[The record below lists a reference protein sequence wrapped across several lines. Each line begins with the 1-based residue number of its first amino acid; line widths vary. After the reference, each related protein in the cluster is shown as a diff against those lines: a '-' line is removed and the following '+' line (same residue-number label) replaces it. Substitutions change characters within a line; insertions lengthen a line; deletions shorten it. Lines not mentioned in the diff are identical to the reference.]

1 MLPLWHLLRSS
12 GPKLG
17 PFLLI
22 VLLRN
27 NQPSWELDGRCRAA
41 PARLCC
47 REKLA
52 PAFRSPEKRWGRS
65 TSDDPLRTQQQRRA
79 LEEAAN

>member
-1 MLPLWHLLRSS
+1 MLDVTALVLLRSS

-27 NQPSWELDGRCRAA
+27 NQPSWELDGMCRAA
-41 PARLCC
+41 PALSRETSPGVSFPREALGPFVFVRLTIP
-47 REKLA
+47 RE
-52 PAFRSPEKRWGRS
+52 RS
-65 TSDDPLRTQQQRRA
+65 A
-79 LEEAAN
+79 